1 MKSFLNYFLILI
13 LILLSLIIISCK
25 TREKNYITYYNK
37 VNEIDSIYRI
47 AQKPK
52 LAIKKF
58 RKLFKEFQPKNQ
70 ERIEEFEN
78 YIYLSDKYQK
88 NFGGKKNLY
97 KFITLI
103 APYRNAYQEHLPLFK
118 KYGIDSLEAANKT
131 DLWVRSR
138 EKVLMDS
145 ITTLFIR
152 DQEGRRL
159 DINISARNDLKNAN
173 LMKWIFDN
181 YGYPSLQK
189 VGVFGNDDVFLP
201 MSTFFSHMSASQDY
215 PYFEK
220 KIKRYLEMGDCT
232 PREYSTMVDRY
243 HLQVLKDKILY
254 GSYIGVDGIS
264 DTIQVNKNRKSVGLP
279 SLKHNN
285 IITKDFLKKLNKN

>member
-1 MKSFLNYFLILI
+1 MKSYFNYFLI

-25 TREKNYITYYNK
+25 TREKNYIIYYNK

-47 AQKPK
+47 AQRPK

-58 RKLFKEFQPKNQ
+58 RKLFKEFPPKNQ

-78 YIYLSDKYQK
+78 YIYLSDKYQE

-131 DLWVRSR
+131 DLCVKSR
-138 EKVLMDS
+138 EKVLLDS
-145 ITTLFIR
+145 ITTLFVR

-159 DINISARNDLKNAN
+159 DINISARNDLKNAK

-220 KIKRYLEMGDCT
+220 KLKRYLEMGDCT